1 MLLMVEKGIRGGIC
15 HAIYRYVQANKTY
28 MTYHDKNKELTY
40 LKYLNVNS
48 LLEWEIPQ
56 NFLVNAF
63 KWVENTSQ
71 FHKNFMKSY
80 NKDSDKGY
88 FPEVIYNILKKY
100 MIFLII
106 YSFYLKERKLRKLK
120 NLQHNFRIKN
130 NVSFT

>member
-1 MLLMVEKGIRGGIC
+1 
-15 HAIYRYVQANKTY
+15 
-28 MTYHDKNKELTY
+28 MTDHDKNKELTY

-120 NLQHNFRIKN
+120 NL
-130 NVSFT
+130 